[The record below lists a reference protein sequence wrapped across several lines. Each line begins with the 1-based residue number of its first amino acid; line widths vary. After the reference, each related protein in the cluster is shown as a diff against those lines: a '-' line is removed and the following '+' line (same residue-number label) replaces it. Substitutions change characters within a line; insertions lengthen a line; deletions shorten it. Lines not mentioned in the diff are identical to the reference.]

1 MVLLTVFEVP
11 SLNDITSCL
20 LALADVASELSTE
33 ILPCSLEVPVNLLVV
48 FL

>member
-20 LALADVASELSTE
+20 LALADVASELSME
-33 ILPCSLEVPVNLLVV
+33 ILSSSLEVPVNLLVV